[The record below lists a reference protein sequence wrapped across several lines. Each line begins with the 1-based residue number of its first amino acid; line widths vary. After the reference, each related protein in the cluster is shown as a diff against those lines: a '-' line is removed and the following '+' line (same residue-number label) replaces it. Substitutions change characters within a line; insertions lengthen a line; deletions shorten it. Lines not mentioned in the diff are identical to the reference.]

1 MSGRWHARTVTHAA
15 RLLLV
20 EDDPDL
26 GPLLAELLGDEGYDV
41 TVARDGQY
49 GLHLGLVREWDVL
62 VVDRNLPA
70 VEGVELLRRL
80 RSRGISAPALLLTAR
95 GTVADKVEGLDAGAQ
110 DYLVKPFDVEE
121 LLARLRALL
130 RPVAPPPGELPVGGR
145 RLVVGEGRVVG
156 GAEEV
161 QLSRRETQLLEV
173 LAASPRRVFS
183 RDELLDRAFDNA
195 DTLGSVDTYVHY
207 LRRKLGKGVVETVHG
222 IGYRLGRGPS

>member
-1 MSGRWHARTVTHAA
+1 MLGTVTPPA

-20 EDDPDL
+20 EDDPAL
-26 GPLLAELLGDEGYDV
+26 GPLLAELLGDEGYEV
-41 TVARDGQY
+41 SLAKDGQA

-62 VVDRNLPA
+62 VVDRNLP
-70 VEGVELLRRL
+70 VLEGVELLRRL
-80 RSRGISAPALLLTAR
+80 RGRGVSAPALLLTAR
-95 GTVADKVEGLDAGAQ
+95 GTVSDKVEGLDAGAQ

-130 RPVAPPPGELPVGGR
+130 RPVAPAASELPVGGR
-145 RLVVGEGRVVG
+145 RLVVGEGRVVDDTD
-156 GAEEV
+156 EV
-161 QLSRRETQLLEV
+161 QLSRREALLLEV
-173 LAASPRRVFS
+173 LARSPRRVFS

-222 IGYRLGRGPS
+222 IGYRLGSGQS

>member
-1 MSGRWHARTVTHAA
+1 MLRTVTSPA

-26 GPLLAELLGDEGYDV
+26 GPLLGELLGDEGYAV
-41 TVARDGQY
+41 TVARDGQS

-80 RSRGISAPALLLTAR
+80 RSRGVSAPALLLTAR
-95 GTVADKVEGLDAGAQ
+95 GTVADKVEGLDAGAL
-110 DYLVKPFDVEE
+110 DYLVKPYDVEE

-130 RPVAPPPGELPVGGR
+130 RPVAPPASELPVGGR
-145 RLVVGEGRVVG
+145 RLVIGEGRVVDG
-156 GAEEV
+156 TEEV
-161 QLSRRETQLLEV
+161 QLSRREAQLLEV
-173 LAASPRRVFS
+173 LARSPRRVFS

-222 IGYRLGRGPS
+222 IGYRLGTGPS

>member
-1 MSGRWHARTVTHAA
+1 MLGTVTPPA

-20 EDDPDL
+20 EDDPAL
-26 GPLLAELLGDEGYDV
+26 GPLLAELLGDEGYEV
-41 TVARDGQY
+41 SLAKDGQA

-80 RSRGISAPALLLTAR
+80 RSRGVSAPALLLTAR

-130 RPVAPPPGELPVGGR
+130 RPVAPPASELPVGGR
-145 RLVVGEGRVVG
+145 RLVVGEGRVVDDTD
-156 GAEEV
+156 EV
-161 QLSRRETQLLEV
+161 QLSRREALLLEV
-173 LAASPRRVFS
+173 LARSPRRVFS

-222 IGYRLGRGPS
+222 IGYRLGSGQS

>member
-1 MSGRWHARTVTHAA
+1 MLRTVTSPA

-26 GPLLAELLGDEGYDV
+26 GPLLGELLGDEGYAV
-41 TVARDGQY
+41 TVARDGQS

-80 RSRGISAPALLLTAR
+80 RSRGVSAPALLLTAR

-130 RPVAPPPGELPVGGR
+130 RPVAPPASELPVGGR
-145 RLVVGEGRVVG
+145 RLVIGEGRVVDG
-156 GAEEV
+156 TEEV
-161 QLSRRETQLLEV
+161 QLSRREAQLLEV
-173 LAASPRRVFS
+173 LARSPRRVFS

-222 IGYRLGRGPS
+222 IGYRLGTGPS

>member
-1 MSGRWHARTVTHAA
+1 MLGTVRSAA

-26 GPLLAELLGDEGYDV
+26 GPLLGELLGDEGYAV
-41 TVARDGQY
+41 TVAKDGQS

-80 RSRGISAPALLLTAR
+80 RSRGVSAPALVLTAR

-130 RPVAPPPGELPVGGR
+130 RPVAPPASELPVGDR
-145 RLVVGEGRVVG
+145 RLVIGEGRVVDG
-156 GAEEV
+156 TEEV
-161 QLSRRETQLLEV
+161 QLSRREAQLLEV
-173 LAASPRRVFS
+173 FARSPRRVFS

-222 IGYRLGRGPS
+222 IGYRLGTGAS